1 MSPSCRAVSTTW
13 VGVPVPIEQVHTFA
27 MPDAEQC
34 ADLVRRARVAL
45 LQAGDARPPDDR
57 SGVKLHKGLGYVVL
71 RDTEGTLAVYRV
83 RPDNLMLRRMK
94 RWPAALDRT
103 D

>member
-1 MSPSCRAVSTTW
+1 MIW
-13 VGVPVPIEQVHTFA
+13 VETQVPIEQVHTFA
-27 MPDAEQC
+27 MPDAEKC

-45 LQAGDARPPDDR
+45 LQAGDARGPDGR
-57 SGVKLHKGLGYVVL
+57 SAVKLHKGLGYVVL
-71 RDTEGTLAVYRV
+71 TGTEGTLAVYRV

-103 D
+103 N

>member
-1 MSPSCRAVSTTW
+1 MTW
-13 VGVPVPIEQVHTFA
+13 AGAQVPIEQVHTFV
-27 MPDAEQC
+27 MPGAAQC

-45 LQAGDARPPDDR
+45 LQAGDARAPDDR
-57 SGVKLHKGLGYVVL
+57 SGVRLHKGLGYVVL
-71 RDTEGTLAVYRV
+71 RRTEATLAVYRV

-94 RWPAALDRT
+94 RWPATLDRT